1 MPLSF
6 ISLSP
11 IGKLN
16 YFENNL
22 QGYMVNNTNICYLL
36 ITVIFTEV
44 SCSIMPGIIWFAE
57 YINNNKL
64 ELNSLHILY
73 LIVKQFTSLTRSF
86 QSLLQREIIFCL
98 QILAF
103 SITWKKKKI
112 KNLVGFVKKMLLGW
126 NFSIWFTYNNQCAFL
141 VVFF

>member
-1 MPLSF
+1 
-6 ISLSP
+6 
-11 IGKLN
+11 
-16 YFENNL
+16 
-22 QGYMVNNTNICYLL
+22 MVNNTNICHLL

-64 ELNSLHILY
+64 GLNSLHILY
-73 LIVKQFTSLTRSF
+73 LIVKQLTSLTRSF

-112 KNLVGFVKKMLLGW
+112 KNLVGFVKKCFWAEISVFDLHIIINVHSLLFFF
-126 NFSIWFTYNNQCAFL
+126 NVSIIQSILWRTLQ
-141 VVFF
+141 FFASCYFW